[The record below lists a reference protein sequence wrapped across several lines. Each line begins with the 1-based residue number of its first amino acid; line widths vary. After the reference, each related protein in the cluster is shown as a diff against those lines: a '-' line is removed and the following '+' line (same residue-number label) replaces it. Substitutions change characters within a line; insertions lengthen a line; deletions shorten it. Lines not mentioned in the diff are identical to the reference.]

1 MGLDLTGLNSQRG
14 LGVQPRMPGIWPI
27 GSFGVAEGPSRVHR
41 RVLSPPELQNQALW
55 LISVFLLRP
64 LGRAD
69 WFLFLEIRPKGAP
82 FGLLA
87 IRPLGRA
94 LLLGRFAHFA
104 QG

>member
-1 MGLDLTGLNSQRG
+1 MRGKGTGSEL
-14 LGVQPRMPGIWPI
+14 PGIWPTGRLEVGRRSKQSPSARPKPARASESGTVVDI
-27 GSFGVAEGPSRVHR
+27 CLSFA
-41 RVLSPPELQNQALW
+41 
-55 LISVFLLRP
+55 P
-64 LGRAD
+64 LGARGL
-69 WFLFLEIRPKGAP
+69 FLFLEIRPKGAP